1 MGLIECKECKKAM
14 DAIDKRNMRLDKKE
28 SPSIEYVKAREHSF
42 PLPDKVDVSF
52 TTEMSDDEI
61 LFASPK

>member
-1 MGLIECKECKKAM
+1 M
-14 DAIDKRNMRLDKKE
+14 DAIDKINMRLDKKE
-28 SPSIEYVKAREHSF
+28 SPSIEYVMAREHSF